1 MIHYLPGVLI
11 LSCGRLLGYN
21 VNYDKCLC
29 GVFTESETGYFP
41 LNLKS
46 RNILFN
52 LTDTSHW
59 WECFIFDLVCSFLV
73 PLCCCFC
80 LDLYRDVLTFLVSG
94 SNLATHIVGSLKKGK
109 SLTPIPPTTYNTL
122 PSSHLSQHR
131 TISEGMISASPNLS
145 LPPTNNNHK
154 RSPSSDSG
162 NPGSRSTTPVSYH
175 LSKLHGKCLTWDD
188 LIFCPHFSWEIK
200 PCFVV
205 HCYQLNVFS
214 FSWTD
219 EFIMT
224 RCVVTLLCF
233 WCSYFTLFTGIRNN
247 YWCSKT

>member
-59 WECFIFDLVCSFLV
+59 WECFISDLVCSVLV

-175 LSKLHGKCLTWDD
+175 LSKLHGKLSHLGW
-188 LIFCPHFSWEIK
+188 
-200 PCFVV
+200 
-205 HCYQLNVFS
+205 
-214 FSWTD
+214 
-219 EFIMT
+219 
-224 RCVVTLLCF
+224 
-233 WCSYFTLFTGIRNN
+233 SYFSVLTFHG
-247 YWCSKT
+247 K